1 MTEFEL
7 RNNFINTAQK
17 YEGYKESDNTHRYFI
32 DLYNQLSPLPRNY
45 KVKYTDSWCAVF
57 VSAISILCHYTD
69 FIFPECSCNVMLQA
83 YQKAGRWQEDDSYIP
98 SAGDIIMYDWDDSK
112 IGDCKGFPDHVGI
125 IISVKNG
132 MMLKVIEGNKSDS
145 VSYRSLKINSPFIRG
160 YCLPNYALKASD
172 SSISYIETTVTP
184 ILNNSSVPN
193 KVPLGKGKITAAYL
207 NVRKWAGKEYPLCSF
222 SPLARNELVDIC
234 DAMTA
239 TDGNNWYYIC
249 FNGKY
254 GFVNSNYICKL

>member
-1 MTEFEL
+1 
-7 RNNFINTAQK
+7 
-17 YEGYKESDNTHRYFI
+17 
-32 DLYNQLSPLPRNY
+32 
-45 KVKYTDSWCAVF
+45 
-57 VSAISILCHYTD
+57 
-69 FIFPECSCNVMLQA
+69 
-83 YQKAGRWQEDDSYIP
+83 
-98 SAGDIIMYDWDDSK
+98 MYDWDDSK